1 MPRTKVSPRQ
11 SFTYSKLTRDCTAHL
26 KYGAITCHD
35 AAAKREAVEISDD
48 ELEPVEQESYED

>member
-1 MPRTKVSPRQ
+1 
-11 SFTYSKLTRDCTAHL
+11 L